1 MRSNAL
7 VLGAIVAA
15 IAATRVSAQELPLP
29 PLRGSEQGVTP
40 AFEGWYDAADGSHIM
55 YFGYNNRNAE
65 EVVEVPLGENN
76 FIEPAA
82 FDGDQPTKFEPGRD
96 WGVFGIRVPADF
108 SSDERVYWNI
118 VVHGKTYRVP
128 GHLDPNWKTDAAG
141 GGASDAFPAELTA
154 AGATGAGPMGVTAP
168 QTLHARVGQGVDL
181 TVGVK
186 THGAAN
192 SGLAA
197 AFGAVGGGADALADQ
212 AASANVDPEVIA
224 AMMGGGQNVTWFK
237 HRGPG
242 NVTFSSPT
250 GRVSGKEGEA
260 STVATFDKAGD
271 YVVRARVVGGD
282 MPTSGHA
289 QCCWSNAYFRVSVT
303 Q

>member
-1 MRSNAL
+1 MRSYAL
-7 VLGAIVAA
+7 LLGAIVAA
-15 IAATRVSAQELPLP
+15 TAATRVSAQELPLP

-40 AFEGWYDAADGSHIM
+40 AYEGWYDAADGSHIM

-65 EVVEVPLGENN
+65 EVVEIPLGENN
-76 FIEPAA
+76 FIEPAE
-82 FDGDQPTKFEPGRD
+82 FNGDQPTEFEPGRD
-96 WGVFGIRVPADF
+96 WGVFGVRVPADF
-108 SSDERVYWNI
+108 PPDGKVYWNLVI
-118 VVHGKTYRVP
+118 HGRTYRIP
-128 GHLDPNWKTDAAG
+128 GHLDPNWRTDASG
-141 GGASDAFPAELTA
+141 GGASNAFPAELTA
-154 AGATGAGPMGVTAP
+154 GGAKGSGPMGVTAP
-168 QTLHARVGQGVDL
+168 RTLQARVGQGVDL
-181 TVGVK
+181 TVGIK

-197 AFGAVGGGADALADQ
+197 AFGAVGGADVLADQ

-242 NVTFSSPT
+242 TVTFSSPGDRVT
-250 GRVSGKEGEA
+250 GEQGEV
-260 STVATFDKAGD
+260 STVATFDTPGD

>member
-1 MRSNAL
+1 MRTK
-7 VLGAIVAA
+7 VVTLGVTLAA
-15 IAATRVSAQELPLP
+15 IAATGAGAQELPLP

-40 AFEGWYDAADGSHIM
+40 AYEGWYDAPDGSHVL

-65 EVVEVPLGENN
+65 EVVEIPIGENN
-76 FIEPAA
+76 FIEPAQ
-82 FDGDQPTKFEPGRD
+82 FDGAQPTEFEPGRD

-108 SSDERVYWNI
+108 PTDERVYWNL
-118 VVHGKTYRVP
+118 VVHGRTYRVP

-168 QTLHARVGQGVDL
+168 QTLHGRVGQGVEL

-186 THGAAN
+186 QRGAAN

-197 AFGAVGGGADALADQ
+197 AFGAVGGVDALADQ
-212 AASANVDPEVIA
+212 AASANVDPDVIA

-237 HRGPG
+237 HQGPG
-242 NVTFSSPT
+242 DVTFSSPT
-250 GRVSGKEGEA
+250 GRVSGPEGEVT
-260 STVATFDKAGD
+260 TVATFDAPGD
-271 YVVRARVVGGD
+271 YVIRARVVGGD